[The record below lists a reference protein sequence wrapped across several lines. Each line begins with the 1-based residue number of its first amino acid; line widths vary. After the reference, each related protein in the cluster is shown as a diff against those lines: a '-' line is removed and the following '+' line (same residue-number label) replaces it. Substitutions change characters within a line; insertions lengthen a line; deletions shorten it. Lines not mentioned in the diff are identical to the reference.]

1 MQDPIAQ
8 TIADFIGFRIK
19 VRIGKFDYVG
29 EILSADDDVVVM
41 TSGIENPMNVTL
53 RTDQI
58 DSVMIFENL
67 YPVAERQSA

>member
-1 MQDPIAQ
+1 
-8 TIADFIGFRIK
+8 
-19 VRIGKFDYVG
+19 
-29 EILSADDDVVVM
+29 M